1 MSIKFTPRLS
11 PVALS
16 LLVAVWISLISNW
29 ASVYQFVHLPELQD
43 SIKLLPFVMGGWF
56 YQLVWILG
64 LIAVVGIWMRR
75 NGLRYW
81 CALLLILAASV
92 GYFANF
98 LGTQFDRAMLA
109 NVIQTHPAEAL
120 ELIGPRYILWL
131 VLVGIL
137 PATLVLRVKLEP
149 KSGFWAVS
157 KDALILFVLPLAITV
172 LTIYPQYQ
180 AYASARR
187 NHIVHFNPP
196 SPANVLVAAAGYVNA
211 RRKANMVRTQLGLDA
226 HPRHAE
232 IKPRL
237 YVFVL
242 GETARA
248 QNQQLAGYNRP
259 TNPRMASFDNVANF
273 PYTESCG
280 TATAQSVPC
289 IFSGLTRQNFSVEK
303 AGNQD
308 NLLDVIQRSGADVM
322 WFDNDSGC
330 KGVCDRVPNQDLTY
344 ATHPTFCAEKGD
356 CHDGILIEA
365 LKAHLP
371 KVKRDTMIV
380 LHLKGSHGPAYY
392 KRYPPEFEKFKPT
405 CQSNELT
412 RCSSESLTNA
422 YDNTI
427 LYTDHILGEVVS
439 LLKRQESLFAP
450 LMIYVSDHGESL
462 GEKGLFLHGLPY
474 AIAPE
479 VQTRV
484 PMLYWFSESFLKM
497 EGWAVDCPAK
507 QASRGKSHDNIY
519 STVLGLLEIDTQV
532 YRKELD
538 LFESCEQG
546 EFTAKK

>member
-1 MSIKFTPRLS
+1 MLIKSRPTLS
-11 PVALS
+11 PVTLAF
-16 LLVAVWISLISNW
+16 LVAIWISIVSNW
-29 ASVYQFVHLPELQD
+29 ASVYQFVRLPELEG
-43 SIKLLPFVMGGWF
+43 SIKLALFVLGGWL
-56 YQLVWILG
+56 YQLIWTLG
-64 LIAVVGIWMRR
+64 LIAVVGIWMRHS
-75 NGLRYW
+75 GLRYW
-81 CALLLILAASV
+81 CALLLVLAANV
-92 GYFANF
+92 GYFTNF
-98 LGTQFDRAMLA
+98 LGIQFDRSMLA
-109 NVIQTHPAEAL
+109 NVIQTHPAEAM
-120 ELIGPRYILWL
+120 ELISTRYIMWL
-131 VLVGIL
+131 VLVGVL
-137 PATLVLRVKLEP
+137 PALLVLRVKLEA
-149 KSGFWAVS
+149 KRGLWAIP
-157 KDALILFVLPLAITV
+157 KDALILFALPLAMTV

-196 SPANVLVAAAGYVNA
+196 SPANVLVAAVGYVNA
-211 RRKANMVRTQLGLDA
+211 RRKASIVRTQLGLDA
-226 HPRHAE
+226 HPRHTE

-248 QNQQLAGYNRP
+248 QNQQLGGYPRP
-259 TNPRMASFDNVANF
+259 TNPRMASIDNVASF

-289 IFSGLTRQNFSVEK
+289 IFSGLTRQDFSVEK

-308 NLLDVIQRSGADVM
+308 NLLDVIQRSGFDVM

-344 ATHPTFCAEKGD
+344 ANHPTFCAEKGD

-371 KVKRDTMIV
+371 KVKKDTMIV

-392 KRYPPEFEKFKPT
+392 KRYPPEFEKFTPA

-412 RCSSESLTNA
+412 RCSSESLINA

-439 LLKRQESLFAP
+439 LLKGQESLFAP

-462 GEKGLFLHGLPY
+462 GENGLYLHGLPY

-484 PMLYWFSESFLKM
+484 PMLYWFSQSFLKM
-497 EGWAVDCPAK
+497 EGWAADCPAK
-507 QASRGKSHDNIY
+507 LGSPGRSHDNIY

-538 LFESCEQG
+538 LFEACEQG
-546 EFTAKK
+546 ELALKK